1 MTRLSEIP
9 EETLKEIQD
18 FVKRN
23 KGVIPVTTTPT
34 EDGTKIETLPEA
46 VEKKFGY
53 KLSPSQIYDLQR
65 GTKTYKVKVDMET
78 VRELERTYG
87 NVGAGIKKVL
97 KFYKTSM
104 LPEHLRKPHEALVSK
119 EKLTASELEE
129 VLAPFVKESR
139 EAWKIVGELSRL
151 GFMRRDKEGNYIFSR
166 FRRDPFLEFLLK

>member
-9 EETLKEIQD
+9 EETLKEIQE

-23 KGVIPVTTTPT
+23 KGVIPVTTTPA
-34 EDGTKIETLPEA
+34 EDGMRIETLPEA

-78 VRELERTYG
+78 VRELERLYG

-97 KFYKTSM
+97 KFYKTSV
-104 LPEHLRKPHEALVSK
+104 LPEHLRKAHEALVSK
-119 EKLTASELEE
+119 EKLTADE
-129 VLAPFVKESR
+129 VVEVVLPFVKNDQEV
-139 EAWKIVGELSRL
+139 WKVVGELSRL
-151 GFMRRDKEGNYIFSR
+151 GYVRRDRAGNYIFSR